1 MGKLSHTHTY
11 TGNWVQNQISQFL
24 IKLNM
29 NIPYNPE
36 ILLLG
41 IYLKEINSKS
51 HKKLYTIV
59 TATLFLIAKYGNN
72 PYILY

>member
-1 MGKLSHTHTY
+1 
-11 TGNWVQNQISQFL
+11 
-24 IKLNM
+24 M